1 MKFKELL
8 EAVLLTEGK
17 GEKITDKGY
26 YMETPDDKFVPGV
39 GIPDLTGVI
48 KNFCGRV
55 TVGKGPNEK
64 QVRMKNYAW
73 NTPARNIG
81 KSYVYKAAILGDS
94 NDKNQRTVIFYK
106 MVAGFDPT
114 REEQKLAKFIKSEY
128 EGGFDVDEG
137 ASKRAK
143 EEYIAKKKKEI
154 RDKYK
159 DSGDLNAEREE
170 LNALLNSNIDKT
182 VHKTKDADVTINT
195 RIDDIIRVHPSLIN
209 FIGKR
214 ECTFGEFAETKAQM
228 NQEGRDKA
236 YWGNE
241 YERYKDV
248 KRAGDFDAKAIKGNR
263 DEIND
268 QVKEYAK
275 KLAKEKM
282 QMLIANGVSRE
293 DALAAAKEAYPKFVK
308 QYQAEYHKKNGFASG
323 PKRTISTNTTH
334 PLMTQHGNA
343 IRSMRSAGA
352 KEAMQNAYRRA
363 LNSGKSKE
371 EAKAE
376 AIALY
381 NKMMG
386 N

>member
-1 MKFKELL
+1 MKFIQLL
-8 EAVLLTEGK
+8 EAVLLTE
-17 GEKITDKGY
+17 EKITDKGY
-26 YMETPDDKFVPGV
+26 YMETPDDNFVPGV
-39 GIPDLTGVI
+39 GIPDLTGTI

-64 QVRMKNYAW
+64 NVRMKNYAW
-73 NTPARNIG
+73 NTPARNAG

-114 REEQKLAKFIKSEY
+114 REEQKLTKFIKSEH
-128 EGGFDVDEG
+128 EGGFDVDDN

-159 DSGDLNAEREE
+159 DGGDLNAEIEE
-170 LNALLNSNIDKT
+170 LNTLLNSNIDKT
-182 VHKTKDADVTINT
+182 IHKTKDADVSIYTQ
-195 RIDDIIRVHPSLIN
+195 IDDIISVRPEIIN
-209 FIGKR
+209 YIGKR
-214 ECTFGEFAETKAQM
+214 ECTYGELINARAAF
-228 NQEGRDKA
+228 NQQGRDKA
-236 YWGNE
+236 YWGNL
-241 YERYKDV
+241 YDRYKEV
-248 KRAGDFDAKAIKGNR
+248 KRAGDFDAKTIKGNR
-263 DEIND
+263 DEISE

-282 QMLIANGVSRE
+282 QMLMANGVSRE
-293 DALAAAKEAYPKFVK
+293 DALAAANEAYPKFVK
-308 QYQAEYHKKNGFASG
+308 QYQAEYYKKTGFASG
-323 PKRTISTNTTH
+323 PKRIASTNTTH
-334 PLMTQHGNA
+334 PLMTRHGNA
-343 IRSMRSAGA
+343 IKNMRSTGA

-386 N
+386 NQ